1 MEDNNKNK
9 WLERSERWQKR
20 AEQFDKAGKSMS
32 KLGGKLTIMFTV
44 PILLAIFF
52 GAWFYYRNC
61 NCNCSFMLIK
71 I

>member
-1 MEDNNKNK
+1 MEDKKNK

-20 AEQFDKAGKSMS
+20 SEQFDKAGKNMS

-52 GAWFYYRNC
+52 GVPGFIIGIVIAIVAL
-61 NCNCSFMLIK
+61 CS
-71 I
+71 